1 MGTYTKVPN
10 GTQAGRPVYQ
20 LVNST
25 VMYLFYWS
33 NTSRWLIGNYTS
45 GLASGVR
52 SSNASVV
59 CPDQATGWQVVITGR
74 GWVTYPVIV
83 VPAAGQTTA
92 SPTNAG
98 KRTRY
103 VRMRSA

>member
-10 GTQAGRPVYQ
+10 VTQAGRPVYQ

-25 VMYLFYWS
+25 VMYLYWS

-45 GLASGVR
+45 GSSGVR
-52 SSNASVV
+52 SSNAAAA
-59 CPDQATGWQVVITGR
+59 CPDQATGWEVLAGGR
-74 GWVTYPVIV
+74 WVTYPVIV
-83 VPAAGQTTA
+83 VPAAGQTTTA
-92 SPTNAG
+92 PTNAG
-98 KRTRY
+98 KRSGC